1 MAKENKTENTDDI
14 TMEVMPGA
22 DPVPE
27 EEAGKD
33 FKVDMNFE
41 EEVEFPKEEEVEE
54 VEELEAEEEPSE
66 GTEEVAEEEEAEAV
80 VEEAE
85 SGGEETVLEAD
96 GGDTQ
101 EPEGDVPPATVET
114 NETKEPMIPKSR
126 FDEVLAKQKAL
137 AKKLEEATNPIEKI
151 ENAPEYNFDEKE
163 AEYQSLV
170 LNGKTEDAAKLR
182 GEIRDAERQSMMF
195 EVQNRMG
202 KTVQESTE
210 VVALQQKAAE
220 LAAKF
225 PVLDETH
232 ADFDETKTQ
241 EVLDLRDAFMIQGF
255 TGVDA
260 LDKATKYVMG
270 ESEPAPK
277 EDAVGKKI
285 VEKKKVANTQ
295 KKIEAAEKQPPAMK
309 GKNKTEKKIDISKM
323 SVDEFDALPPETLR
337 RMRGDFG

>member
-1 MAKENKTENTDDI
+1 
-14 TMEVMPGA
+14 
-22 DPVPE
+22 
-27 EEAGKD
+27 
-33 FKVDMNFE
+33 
-41 EEVEFPKEEEVEE
+41 
-54 VEELEAEEEPSE
+54 
-66 GTEEVAEEEEAEAV
+66 
-80 VEEAE
+80 
-85 SGGEETVLEAD
+85 
-96 GGDTQ
+96 
-101 EPEGDVPPATVET
+101 
-114 NETKEPMIPKSR
+114 MIPKSR

-151 ENAPEYNFDEKE
+151 ENAPEYDFDAKE

-182 GEIRDAERQSMMF
+182 GEIRNAERQSMMY

-220 LAAKF
+220 LASKF

-232 ADFDETKTQ
+232 ADFDESKTQ
-241 EVLDLRDAFMIQGF
+241 EVLDLRDAYILQGR
-255 TGVDA
+255 TGAEALQKAVD
-260 LDKATKYVMG
+260 LLMPTSID
-270 ESEPAPK
+270 PAPIN
-277 EDAVGKKI
+277 EPDPVQEQVA
-285 VEKKKVANTQ
+285 EKKKVANT
-295 KKIEAAEKQPPAMK
+295 KNKIKAAEKQPPAMK

>member
-1 MAKENKTENTDDI
+1 MADENKTENADDI
-14 TMEVMPGA
+14 TMDVMPGA
-22 DPVPE
+22 DPLSE
-27 EEAGKD
+27 EEADKN

-54 VEELEAEEEPSE
+54 VEELEAEEESSE

-80 VEEAE
+80 AEEAE
-85 SGGEETVLEAD
+85 SGGEETVLEEDA
-96 GGDTQ
+96 GDTQ
-101 EPEGDVPPATVET
+101 QPEGDVPPAAV
-114 NETKEPMIPKSR
+114 ETKEPMIPKSR

-151 ENAPEYNFDEKE
+151 ENAPEYDFDAKE

-170 LNGKTEDAAKLR
+170 LNGRTEEASKLR
-182 GEIRDAERQSMMF
+182 GEIRNAERQSMMF

-210 VVALQQKAAE
+210 VVALQNKAAE

-232 ADFDETKTQ
+232 ASFDETKTQ

-270 ESEPAPK
+270 EPEPAPK
-277 EDAVGKKI
+277 EDTVGKKI

-309 GKNKTEKKIDISKM
+309 GKNKTEKKVDISKM